1 MLPTTA
7 TLFLDLDV
15 ADLRREGDDVARCS
29 VRAVG
34 DTGDGVI
41 AVGYL
46 SVEAAENALEAA
58 GYAHAYGPV
67 WRRSDFSS
75 ASA

>member
-1 MLPTTA
+1 MNGAERRYTMLPTTA

-15 ADLRREGDDVARCS
+15 SDLRAEGVMDARCA

-34 DTGDGVI
+34 PCEI
-41 AVGYL
+41 MNVGYA

-58 GYAHAYGPV
+58 GYQHAYGPV
-67 WRRSDFSS
+67 WCK
-75 ASA
+75 A